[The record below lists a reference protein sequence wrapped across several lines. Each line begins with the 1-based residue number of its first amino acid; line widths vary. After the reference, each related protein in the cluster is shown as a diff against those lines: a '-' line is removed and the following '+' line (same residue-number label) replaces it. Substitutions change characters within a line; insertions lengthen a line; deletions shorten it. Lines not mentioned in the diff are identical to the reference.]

1 MNNARANT
9 LLIFLSATAVGIGC
23 SGGGSID
30 IGSTQVVGSQLSDY
44 AATWDGYAEA
54 FHFWPDGS
62 DRVRLTIDGSGQGT
76 LEIGNSALLAAPTDP
91 NVGYPANIYSGTVGN
106 TSGTGTQI
114 ILAEGFLYP
123 IHAATVAT
131 NRIQLGVDPNEL
143 FAPWCQLQ
151 TSYDWNDPTIG
162 SSGYYCVPRFV
173 TETHDPATGCSE
185 NLPDGTTVAVD
196 CGKFDECF
204 MSAACACTSTGC
216 TGNTVPAGSPVSQ
229 YFELDGALDSTGTTL
244 TATLGTG
251 GPTVVLTKQ

>member
-9 LLIFLSATAVGIGC
+9 LLIFLSVTAAGNGC
-23 SGGGSID
+23 SDGGSVD

-44 AATWDGYAEA
+44 AATWDGFAEA

-76 LEIGNSALLAAPTDP
+76 LEIGNSALLAPPTDP

-151 TSYDWNDPTIG
+151 TSYDWTSQTG
-162 SSGYYCVPRFV
+162 GYTCVPLPK
-173 TETHDPATGCSE
+173 TENHDPATGLCTE
-185 NLPDGTTVAVD
+185 NLADGTTVTVD
-196 CGKFDECF
+196 CGKWDECF
-204 MSAACACTSTGC
+204 MSAVCACTSTGC
-216 TGNTVPAGSPVSQ
+216 TGNMVPAGSSVSQ